1 MNVVVDASVLVKWY
15 VTEEDSAQAEHLI
28 DRRFELHAPE
38 LFLPEFGNILWKKCR
53 NDDLDEETAKSA
65 IKSVR
70 SRDIVF
76 HSNDGLLSAAFL
88 GARETGQSVY
98 DWMYL
103 ALSISLDCKFITAD
117 RKFFLGIRNTRFKNR
132 FVWVAQISDLF

>member
-53 NDDLDEETAKSA
+53 NDDLDDEAA
-65 IKSVR
+65 ISGINAVR
-70 SRDIVF
+70 SRGIVF
-76 HSNDGLLSAAFL
+76 HSNDGLLGAAFL

-98 DWMYL
+98 DWTYL
-103 ALSISLDCKFITAD
+103 ALSISLDCKFVTAD
-117 RKFFLGIRNTRFKNR
+117 RKFFIGMRNTRFKDR
-132 FVWVAQISDLF
+132 FVWVGNIPDLL